1 MEFDKNTQPIS
12 DEARRIAETKQVTLQ
27 PIHGDIAPDPLPDA
41 EVVAHHIIAPAIGN
55 TPNDTEQTSSYLQ
68 PSREVSAEEQPK
80 RNVPSLSKVTI
91 ASGAVIVIALTF
103 LALQFM

>member
-27 PIHGDIAPDPLPDA
+27 PVHDDVAPDPLPDA
-41 EVVAHHIIAPAIGN
+41 EIVAHHIIAPAIGN

-68 PSREVSAEEQPK
+68 PSREVSAEEQHK
-80 RNVPSLSKVTI
+80 RSIPSLSKITI
-91 ASGAVIVIALTF
+91 AGGAVIIIALTF
-103 LALQFM
+103 LALRFM